1 MEKHSPDDRKWHLA
15 AKALTDSLTPE
26 ERAEWEALKDD
37 GLFQEDFARVKLYWE
52 KLQALPYRQ
61 IDIENDWK
69 IVMEKARQETL
80 ESVSQGRSWLR
91 YAAAVSVFLVASV
104 LLWRSIRGNL
114 SKSDKRALTT
124 IVAPAGSKTLVTLP
138 DSSTVWLNAGS
149 RVSFNSTFGADNRDI
164 ALDGEAFFDVIRN
177 KVPFNVHTDQFDIA
191 VLGTAFNVKAYR
203 DDDKATATLVRGSLK
218 VKRANLSGTGDEIL
232 LAPND
237 RLTLYKGTAAP
248 SQQGFTVKVDQKV
261 NAERETSWKDGW
273 LSIEGESLNEFAVK
287 LERLYDI
294 RIVFRED
301 SLKNYRFTGRIRQ
314 LSLEQVLKAL
324 SLTSPVQFTID
335 EKTVTLSENKQMKS
349 KYRSL
354 QMP

>member
-26 ERAEWEALKDD
+26 EQAEWEVLKDD

-52 KLQALPYRQ
+52 KLPALPYRQ
-61 IDIENDWK
+61 IDVENDWK
-69 IVMEKARQETL
+69 IVMEKARLDQE
-80 ESVSQGRSWLR
+80 EPVSQGRPWLR
-91 YAAAVSVFLVASV
+91 YAAAVSVFLIASV
-104 LLWRSIRGNL
+104 LLWRSMRGNL
-114 SKSDKRALTT
+114 SKNDKSFLTT
-124 IVAPAGSKTLVTLP
+124 IVAPTGSKTLVTLP

-149 RVSFNSTFGADNRDI
+149 KVSFNNSFGADNRDI
-164 ALDGEAFFDVIRN
+164 ALEGEAFFDVIRN

-191 VLGTAFNVKAYR
+191 VLGTAFNIKAYK

-218 VKRANLSGTGDEIL
+218 VKRANLSGTQDEIL

-237 RLTLYKGTAAP
+237 RLTLYKGAAAP
-248 SQQGFTVKVDQKV
+248 SPGSFTVKVDQKI

-294 RIVFRED
+294 KIVFSEET
-301 SLKNYRFTGRIRQ
+301 LKDYRFTGRIRQ

-324 SLTSPVQFTID
+324 SLTSPVQFSID